1 MKRPKLGRQGFTLV
15 ELVFVIAIIVVLAG
29 ILIPL
34 ALNKLGEAD
43 QARAD
48 ADLQGMAS
56 ALTTFFTDSRHFPA
70 CSAADCIPL
79 NGTTN
84 DLKIMVFKGNGSDV
98 LVTDISP
105 TDGASGCSVPWNAV
119 GNLVATNPDQNNAF
133 NHLIINNPNGDGI
146 TGDQS
151 SGGTANDYQ
160 KWKGPYVGKVGTDPF
175 GNYYVAHI
183 GAIEKNGSPINSSGA
198 GFGWV
203 LSSGV
208 DGVFQTCPESTA
220 LAGDDTGFIFVT
232 Q

>member
-1 MKRPKLGRQGFTLV
+1 MNKRPKLGRQGFTLV

-43 QARAD
+43 QARTD

-70 CSAADCIPL
+70 CNDPDCDPL
-79 NGTTN
+79 NGATN
-84 DLKIMVFKGNGSDV
+84 NLKLLVFKGNASDV
-98 LVTDISP
+98 VVADISP
-105 TDGASGCSVPWNAV
+105 TALGSGCSVDWNAA
-119 GNLVATNPDQNNAF
+119 GNLVSGNGDQNNAF
-133 NHLIINNPNGDGI
+133 NHLIINNPNGDTT
-146 TGDQS
+146 TG
-151 SGGTANDYQ
+151 GVGTDYN
-160 KWKGPYVGKVGTDPF
+160 KWKGPYIGKVGTDPY
-175 GNYYVAHI
+175 GNFYVAHM
-183 GAIEKNGSPINSSGA
+183 GAIEKGGSPINSAGK

-203 LSSGV
+203 LSAGV

-220 LAGDDTGFIFVT
+220 LAGDDTGFIFVS

>member
-1 MKRPKLGRQGFTLV
+1 MMRAKLGRQGFTLV

-56 ALTTFFTDSRHFPA
+56 ALTTFYTDNRHFPA
-70 CSAADCIPL
+70 CNVSDCDPL

-84 DLKIMVFKGNGSDV
+84 DLKVLVFKGDASDV
-98 LVTDISP
+98 LTADIASTDA
-105 TDGASGCSVPWNAV
+105 ASGCSVAWGAAA
-119 GNLVATNPDQNNAF
+119 NLVAANADQNNAF

-146 TGDQS
+146 TGGS
-151 SGGTANDYQ
+151 TVDYR
-160 KWKGPYVGKVGTDPF
+160 KWKGPYLGKVGQDPY
-175 GNYYVAHI
+175 GNFYVAHI
-183 GAIEKNGSPINSSGA
+183 GAIEKNGSPINSA
-198 GFGWV
+198 GTGYGWV
-203 LSSGV
+203 LSAGI
-208 DGVFQTCPESTA
+208 DGVFQTCPESTS
-220 LAGDDTGFIFVT
+220 LAGDDTGFIFVS

>member
-1 MKRPKLGRQGFTLV
+1 MIRDKLGREGFTLV

-56 ALTTFFTDSRHFPA
+56 ALTTFYTDNRHFPA
-70 CSAADCIPL
+70 CHATDCDPL

-84 DLKIMVFKGNGSDV
+84 GLKILVFKSDGTDV
-98 LVTDISP
+98 TTTDIPP
-105 TDGASGCSVPWNAV
+105 TDTASACSVAWNAAT
-119 GNLVATNPDQNNAF
+119 NLVSANADQNNAF
-133 NHLIINNPNGDGI
+133 NHLIINNPNGDSI
-146 TGDQS
+146 TGG
-151 SGGTANDYQ
+151 SGVDYR
-160 KWKGPYVGKVGTDPF
+160 KWKGPYVGKMGKDPY

-183 GAIEKNGSPINSSGA
+183 GAIEKGGSKINSA
-198 GFGWV
+198 GTGYGWV
-203 LSSGV
+203 LSAGI
-208 DGVFQTCPESTA
+208 DGVFQTCPESTS
-220 LAGDDTGFIFVT
+220 LAGDDTGFIFVS

>member
-1 MKRPKLGRQGFTLV
+1 MMRAKLGRRGFTLV

-70 CSAADCIPL
+70 CNATDCDPL

-84 DLKIMVFKGNGSDV
+84 DLKVLVFKSDPSDV
-98 LVTDISP
+98 IAGDIAP
-105 TDGASGCSVPWNAV
+105 TAIGCSVDWGAAA
-119 GNLVATNPDQNNAF
+119 NLVTLNADQNNAF

-146 TGDQS
+146 I
-151 SGGTANDYQ
+151 GGSTVDYR
-160 KWKGPYVGKVGTDPF
+160 KWNGPYVGKVSTDPF

-183 GAIEKNGSPINSSGA
+183 GAIEKNGSKINTA
-198 GFGWV
+198 GTGYGWV
-203 LSSGV
+203 LSAGI
-208 DGVFQTCPESTA
+208 DGVFQTCPESTS
-220 LAGDDTGFIFVT
+220 LGGDDTGFIFVS

>member
-1 MKRPKLGRQGFTLV
+1 MKKRSQLGRQGFTLV

-70 CSAADCIPL
+70 CSVADCDPL

-84 DLKIMVFKGNGSDV
+84 DLKIMVFKGNGSDIAV
-98 LVTDISP
+98 ADIPSTDA
-105 TDGASGCSVPWNAV
+105 ASGCSVAWNAAA
-119 GNLVATNPDQNNAF
+119 NLVASNADQNNAF
-133 NHLIINNPNGDGI
+133 NHLIINNPNGDGS
-146 TGDQS
+146 TGGAGS
-151 SGGTANDYQ
+151 DYN
-160 KWKGPYVGKVGTDPF
+160 KWKGPYLGKVGTDPY
-175 GNYYVAHI
+175 GNFYVAHI
-183 GAIEKNGSPINSSGA
+183 GAIEKGGTDINSA
-198 GFGWV
+198 GNGYGWV
-203 LSSGV
+203 LSAGV

-220 LAGDDTGFIFVT
+220 LAGDDTGFIFVS

>member
-1 MKRPKLGRQGFTLV
+1 MMRAKLGRRGFTLV

-43 QARAD
+43 QARTD

-56 ALTTFFTDSRHFPA
+56 ALTTFYTDNRHFPA
-70 CSAADCIPL
+70 CNATDCDPL

-84 DLKIMVFKGNGSDV
+84 GLKILVFKGDSSDV
-98 LVTDISP
+98 LVADIPP
-105 TDGASGCSVPWNAV
+105 TAAVGCSVAWNVAA
-119 GNLVATNPDQNNAF
+119 NLVASNGDQNNAF

-146 TGDQS
+146 V
-151 SGGTANDYQ
+151 GGSTVDYR
-160 KWKGPYVGKVGTDPF
+160 KWKGPYVGKVGKDPY

-183 GAIEKNGSPINSSGA
+183 GAIEKNGSKINTA
-198 GFGWV
+198 GTGYGWV
-203 LSSGV
+203 LSAGI
-208 DGVFQTCPESTA
+208 DGVFQTCPESTS
-220 LAGDDTGFIFVT
+220 LGGDDTGFIFVS

>member
-1 MKRPKLGRQGFTLV
+1 MKTPQLGRQGFTLV

-70 CSAADCIPL
+70 CSETDCDPL
-79 NGTTN
+79 NASTN
-84 DLKIMVFKGNGSDV
+84 NLKILVFKGDASDV
-98 LVTDISP
+98 SVSDIPP
-105 TDGASGCSVPWNAV
+105 TDAASGCSVAWNAA
-119 GNLVATNPDQNNAF
+119 GNLVAANADQNNAF
-133 NHLIINNPNGDGI
+133 NHLIINNPNGDGN
-146 TGDQS
+146 TGQADS
-151 SGGTANDYQ
+151 DYK
-160 KWKGPYVGKVGTDPF
+160 KWKGPYLGKVGKDPY

-203 LSSGV
+203 LSAGV

-220 LAGDDTGFIFVT
+220 LAGDDTGFIFVS